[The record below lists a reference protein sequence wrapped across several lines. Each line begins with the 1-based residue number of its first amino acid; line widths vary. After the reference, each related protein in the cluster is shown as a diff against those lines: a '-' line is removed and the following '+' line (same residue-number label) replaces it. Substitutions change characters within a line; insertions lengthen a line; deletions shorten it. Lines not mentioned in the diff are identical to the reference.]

1 LAAVDTAIADRIT
14 AWRPLSEYKLTQA
27 LDVWVDAIDPGA
39 VRRPR
44 ESARSRDFT
53 IGDDQSGT
61 TPVWGRLFGTDAAL
75 LGQRLDAMACMVCGD
90 DPRTL
95 PQRRADA
102 LGALAAG
109 STRLSCQC
117 GQSDSPAV
125 VDDGRVSSIVVHV
138 VTDRE
143 STQAASDAQL
153 HGEGSVSEE
162 SPEARGRKKAALIFG
177 RGIVPAPL
185 LAEIITRG
193 AKLRPVVAPKPEPEP
208 QTGPAPHSTNTS
220 DCAT

>member
-109 STRLSCQC
+109 PTERRANAGSPTVLQSST
-117 GQSDSPAV
+117 
-125 VDDGRVSSIVVHV
+125 
-138 VTDRE
+138 T
-143 STQAASDAQL
+143 AASAA
-153 HGEGSVSEE
+153 SSSTS
-162 SPEARGRKKAALIFG
+162 SPIGNRRRPLPMPNSMGRAPSPRRVRRRGDER
-177 RGIVPAPL
+177 
-185 LAEIITRG
+185 
-193 AKLRPVVAPKPEPEP
+193 RP
-208 QTGPAPHSTNTS
+208 H
-220 DCAT
+220 